1 MSETQQ
7 DTPNP
12 VQRYTDA
19 WNSHDGSAVAEC
31 FSDDAVYAEVTL
43 GERFE
48 GRDAIRQ
55 FVDDVSVSLST
66 DYRITLGQVIVTE
79 DAYAFEWTMSGTND
93 RPDPN
98 GACRTPENA
107 SSFPAWRSAGCAT
120 EKSSRTRATEP
131 GHLPDTAGTY
141 AQSRP
146 RHPSPDLNLCGAI
159 SVGAVGGE
167 EHDSRDEQEGGEQ
180 GRGHPTRWAAKPRR
194 R

>member
-12 VQRYTDA
+12 VQSYTDA

-93 RPDPN
+93 RPDPRR
-98 GACRTPENA
+98 G
-107 SSFPAWRSAGCAT
+107 
-120 EKSSRTRATEP
+120 
-131 GHLPDTAGTY
+131 LPDTGKRFEFPGVAIGRMRNGKIAENKSYWNLATY
-141 AQSRP
+141 LTQ
-146 RHPSPDLNLCGAI
+146 LGLTL
-159 SVGAVGGE
+159 
-167 EHDSRDEQEGGEQ
+167 EQ
-180 GRGHPTRWAAKPRR
+180 AAPPQP
-194 R
+194 

>member
-66 DYRITLGQVIVTE
+66 DYRFTLGQVIVTE

-93 RPDPN
+93 RPDPRR
-98 GACRTPENA
+98 G
-107 SSFPAWRSAGCAT
+107 
-120 EKSSRTRATEP
+120 
-131 GHLPDTAGTY
+131 LPDTGKRFEFPGVAIGRMRNGKIVETKSYWNLATY
-141 AQSRP
+141 LTQ
-146 RHPSPDLNLCGAI
+146 LGLTL
-159 SVGAVGGE
+159 
-167 EHDSRDEQEGGEQ
+167 EQ
-180 GRGHPTRWAAKPRR
+180 AAPPQP
-194 R
+194 